1 MHRLISKNATQARR
15 QGTAATLTAVNGAGY
30 GSDDEV
36 YALADAVDAADPR
49 QEEDQRETKAIEPL
63 PPIDHKN
70 IEYDEFGK
78 DFYEESAETAA
89 MTPADVSFIV
99 LHNNRLGQLVTR
111 DKAGLKK

>member
-1 MHRLISKNATQARR
+1 MQARR
-15 QGTAATLTAVNGAGY
+15 QGTAATMASFDGAEY

-63 PPIDHKN
+63 PPVDHKN
-70 IEYDEFGK
+70 TEYDEFGK

-89 MTPADVSFIV
+89 MTPAEV
-99 LHNNRLGQLVTR
+99 LCDLFSHLAFVVRNER
-111 DKAGLKK
+111 